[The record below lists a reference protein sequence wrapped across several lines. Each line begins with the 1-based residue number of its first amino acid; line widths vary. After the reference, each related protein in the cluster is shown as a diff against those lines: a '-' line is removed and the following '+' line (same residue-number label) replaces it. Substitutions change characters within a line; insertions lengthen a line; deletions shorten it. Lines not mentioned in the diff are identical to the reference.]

1 VRQPREG
8 KHQVEPEIFGPY
20 RLDDLIGRGGMGEV
34 HRAFDTV
41 KKRTVALKRLRREFA
56 ADEGFQRRFRRE
68 CEQAARLS
76 DPHVIPI
83 HDYGEIDGI
92 LFLDMRF
99 VRGTDFARL
108 LRDGGPVP
116 APRAVHLIAG
126 VASALDAAHADGL
139 IHRDVKPSNALT
151 TGEDHDDFVYLVDF
165 GIVASTV
172 PGSTSLTAT
181 GSTVGTLE
189 YMAPERFGNGPHD
202 HHVDIYALGCLL
214 HEMLTGSQPFPSDS
228 MPALLNAHLNA
239 PPPRPTASHADLPA
253 RLDDVVARAMAKDP
267 ADRFATAGELAR
279 AARSALTGPSPAVP
293 PRSTI
298 GRELRASPSSTP
310 PPEVRRG
317 GTGPGTP
324 PGEARPRSFP
334 PPVSGDGPPGRW
346 PGPDGAGPRAP
357 FPRGPHPGGSPPP
370 GPLPAYG
377 STPPPGPPRRVGTDT
392 PPPADVAAPDVHR
405 RRRRALLVAGL
416 ALVLLLVAGGGIARS
431 WVLGQY
437 YVGASDGK
445 VTVYQGVRGTFLG
458 VPLQQEVVRTNIA
471 LTDLPEA
478 TRAQVQEGIV
488 VPEGGLPGAYA
499 RVDQLRGALLPPCTS
514 TQGGPQPPD
523 GAQPGV
529 NCRAVS

>member
-1 VRQPREG
+1 
-8 KHQVEPEIFGPY
+8 VEPEIFGPY

-41 KKRTVALKRLRREFA
+41 RKRTVALKRLRREFA

-99 VRGTDFARL
+99 VRGTDFGAL
-108 LRDGGPVP
+108 LRDGGPLP
-116 APRAVHLIAG
+116 APRAVHLVAQ

-172 PGSTSLTAT
+172 PGSTALTAT

-214 HEMLTGSQPFPSDS
+214 HELLTGSQPFPADS
-228 MPALLNAHLNA
+228 LPALLNAHLNA
-239 PPPRPTASHADLPA
+239 TPPRPTATHAELPA

-267 ADRFATAGELAR
+267 AERFATAGELAR
-279 AARSALTGPSPAVP
+279 AARGALAAPPPVPP
-293 PRSTI
+293 PRSAV
-298 GRELRASPSSTP
+298 GREFRANPSSTP
-310 PPEVRRG
+310 PPEARRH

-324 PGEARPRSFP
+324 PGEPRPRSFP
-334 PPVSGDGPPGRW
+334 APAAGDGAQGRW
-346 PGPDGAGPRAP
+346 PGTDAPLP
-357 FPRGPHPGGSPPP
+357 FPRTPAPGGSF
-370 GPLPAYG
+370 
-377 STPPPGPPRRVGTDT
+377 PGPPFGGT
-392 PPPADVAAPDVHR
+392 PPGLPPRGGPASRPPPVDEGASAAR
-405 RRRRALLVAGL
+405 RRRTLLVAGL
-416 ALVLLLVAGGGIARS
+416 ALVVLLLTGGGLARS
-431 WVLGQY
+431 WVLQQY
-437 YVGASDGK
+437 YVGASGGK
-445 VTVYQGVRGTFLG
+445 VTVFQGVRGTLLG
-458 VPLQQEVVRTNIA
+458 VPLQEEVVRSNIA
-471 LTDLPEA
+471 LTDLPED
-478 TRAQVQEGIV
+478 TRARVEEGILV
-488 VPEGGLPGAYA
+488 AEGGLPGAYA
-499 RVDQLRGALLPPCTS
+499 QVDQLRGRVLPPCAATEP
-514 TQGGPQPPD
+514 TRPPRGGQDTTPPP
-523 GAQPGV
+523 QPGV
-529 NCRAVS
+529 NCRPGS